1 MHHARVP
8 RLAYWRNKKQSKTG
22 GGGGG
27 GGGGGEIGVRQTVRI
42 VIYNAAG
49 SRGERVSA
57 PLLES
62 LYVRPF
68 VHSLG

>member
-8 RLAYWRNKKQSKTG
+8 RLAYWRNRKQSKT
-22 GGGGG
+22 
-27 GGGGGEIGVRQTVRI
+27 GGGEIGVRQTVRI